1 MTNKHQQTRKKTSS
15 VSSMRIIIP
24 EKRMGVIQSIINVET
39 VECALANSF
48 FFTYCFN
55 LAFGNFSF
63 R

>member
-39 VECALANSF
+39 VECAVAKN